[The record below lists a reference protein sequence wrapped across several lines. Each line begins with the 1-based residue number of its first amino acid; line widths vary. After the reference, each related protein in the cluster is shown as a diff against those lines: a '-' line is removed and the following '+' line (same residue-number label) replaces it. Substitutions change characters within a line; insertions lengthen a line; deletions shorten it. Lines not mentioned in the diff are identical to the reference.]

1 MKYWV
6 YMPLW
11 NDADLVRIILK
22 HYETADRIIFYDAGS
37 TDDGPDIAIA
47 ARREVRYFKETTRLS
62 DKTNIEM
69 KNHAWKEAVGHA
81 DYVIVSDTD
90 ELIFFPAYPNDIIGA
105 LSMWKE
111 NRVTHSDVIS
121 FAVIMK
127 DEEITDTLSRL
138 SINQQ
143 PTLSIHKV
151 SREDPILL
159 YAPVSHN
166 VQVSPYLYDKSIIF
180 NPNAIAET
188 NFQLGQHDWAPHFKQ
203 NPIQPPWKPIMLH
216 YRYLGETREFTRT
229 QATRERIKH
238 QFPQKQG
245 LHYKVTDQQIRDRIK
260 FIYSQGTTV
269 DLFAGFKRVIGF
281 KGAKDFLCYC
291 HEEPD
296 YISNQ
301 ITKGLTW
308 EPTVSA
314 AIAALCGPGTL
325 FVDIGANIGLHS
337 FTAAIRGAKV
347 IAFESHP
354 KTCSLLRKSV
364 HANGW
369 ANRIS
374 VREVA
379 CSDSDGQFLNLT
391 DDPHNM
397 GGSSVEIKG
406 SGSVHKVIT
415 TRIDTQ
421 DIISSTATNVVIKI
435 DIEGHE
441 EFAIKGMTKTL
452 QDNRVSAIIV
462 EFNSMIK
469 SAQTLMNNVYD
480 KLINL
485 GFSDVRI
492 LLQHPPDKW
501 EGSPIHP
508 KLPERIPNT
517 KNIVLSALS
526 KGAVVELL
534 FLRNYK

>member
-22 HYETADRIIFYDAGS
+22 HYESADRIIFYDVGS
-37 TDDGPDIAIA
+37 TDGGPDIAMKA
-47 ARREVRYFKETTRLS
+47 GREVRYFKETDRLS

-90 ELIFFPAYPNDIIGA
+90 ELIFFPEYPNDIISA
-105 LSMWKE
+105 LNIWKK
-111 NRVTHSDVIS
+111 NKITHSDVIS
-121 FAVIMK
+121 FAVIVK
-127 DEEITDTLSRL
+127 DQEVSDILSRL
-138 SINQQ
+138 SVHQQ
-143 PTLSIHKV
+143 PTLSIRKV

-166 VQVSPYLYDKSIIF
+166 VSVSPYLYDKSIIF
-180 NPNAIAET
+180 DPNAVAET

-203 NPIQPPWKPIMLH
+203 NPISPKFKPVMLH
-216 YRYLGETREFTRT
+216 CRYLGETREFHRT

-269 DLFAGFKRVIGF
+269 DLFEGLKRSVPF
-281 KGAKDFLCYC
+281 KGARDFLCC
-291 HEEPD
+291 VHEGPD

-301 ITKGLTW
+301 IAKGLTW

-314 AIAALCGPGTL
+314 AIAALCSPETL
-325 FVDIGANIGLHS
+325 FVDVGANIGLHS
-337 FTAAIRGAKV
+337 FTAAICGAKV
-347 IAFESHP
+347 IAFEAHP
-354 KTCSLLRKSV
+354 KTCSLLRKAV
-364 HANGW
+364 NANGW

-379 CSDSDGQFLNLT
+379 CSDSDGKFLKLT

-397 GGSSVEIKG
+397 GGASVEIKG
-406 SGSVHKVIT
+406 SGSVHSVIT
-415 TRIDTQ
+415 TTIDTQ
-421 DIISSTATNVVIKI
+421 DILSSTATNIVIKI

-441 EFAIKGMTKTL
+441 EFAINGMTKTL
-452 QDNRVSAIIV
+452 QDPAVTAVFI
-462 EFNSMIK
+462 ELNSIIK
-469 SAQTLMNNVYD
+469 SPQILMSKIYEPLVD
-480 KLINL
+480 L

-492 LLQHPPDKW
+492 LLIHPRDPW
-501 EGSPIHP
+501 EGAPIDP
-508 KLPERIPNT
+508 KIPEPIPEN
-517 KNIVLSALS
+517 KMFVKSLLAQPC
-526 KGAVVELL
+526 VVELL
-534 FLRNYK
+534 FLRRS